1 MSESPPTSSSDR
13 NAKSDSK
20 KAAARRRERS
30 ITAWLVGAVL
40 LFALYTIS
48 RTPTVSEPS
57 KDGGGITGPQLT
69 QEMVPLVSGKEPL
82 QVMFIKAGCPVC
94 HTIPGIEGAQGREG
108 PPLRLGT
115 TGPQRLADPK
125 YKGKAQTVREYI
137 VESIVNPGVYIVPG
151 YPTHAMPRWY
161 GQKLSAEALDQMA
174 AYLEQLSEPSAAMP

>member
-1 MSESPPTSSSDR
+1 MSDSPPTSSSDR
-13 NAKSDSK
+13 DAKSDSK

-48 RTPTVSEPS
+48 RTPTVSEPP

-69 QEMVPLVSGKEPL
+69 PEMVPLVSGKEPL

-108 PPLRLGT
+108 PALRLGT

-174 AYLEQLSEPSAAMP
+174 AYLEQLTDPSAAMP

>member
-1 MSESPPTSSSDR
+1 MSDSPPTSSSDR
-13 NAKSDSK
+13 DATSDSK

-48 RTPTVSEPS
+48 RTPTVSEPPR
-57 KDGGGITGPQLT
+57 DGGGITGPQLT
-69 QEMVPLVSGKEPL
+69 PEMVPLVSGQEPL
-82 QVMFIKAGCPVC
+82 QVMFLKAGCPVC

-108 PPLRLGT
+108 PALRLGT

-174 AYLEQLSEPSAAMP
+174 AYLEQLTEPSAAMP